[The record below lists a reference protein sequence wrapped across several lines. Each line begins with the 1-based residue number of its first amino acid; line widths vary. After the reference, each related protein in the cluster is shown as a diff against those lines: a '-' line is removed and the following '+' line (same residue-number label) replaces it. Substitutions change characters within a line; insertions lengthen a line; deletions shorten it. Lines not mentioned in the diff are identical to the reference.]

1 MTLMTFIIKYVRYIF
16 LGLAAIG
23 ILAAILGYSEKKWS
37 KKTSCI
43 ITIISILCGVLT
55 ALFPSAIEILPPTTS
70 QPVVASS
77 SEIDTSTTTAPSET
91 STNSNTVEP
100 PETSTTTL
108 PSEFGNIQISGK
120 HISGYFRKKDN
131 IQLRVA
137 YTASTTGDHRFEF
150 SIPHV
155 SNQYRVVLLDDTGRE
170 VESTRSSSSGMTVYL
185 KENKTYQVCVTVSQF
200 SEPFSFDIMIREP
213 DN

>member
-1 MTLMTFIIKYVRYIF
+1 MTFIIKYIRYIF

-108 PSEFGNIQISGK
+108 PSESKEINLNGK
-120 HISGYFRKKDN
+120 HISGYLRKDDASLT
-131 IQLRVA
+131 IS
-137 YTASTTGDHRFEF
+137 YPASTTGDHRFEF
-150 SIPHV
+150 STPHV
-155 SNQYRVVLLDDTGRE
+155 NNQYRVVLLDDIGRE
-170 VESTRSSSSGMTVYL
+170 VASGSSSSSGMTVYL
-185 KENKTYQVCVTVSQF
+185 KENITYQVCVTVSKF
-200 SEPFSFDIMIREP
+200 SEPFSFDIAIREP